1 MSVDQILEIA
11 GVIFTLLNVY
21 LLTKQR
27 ILAWPL
33 GLIGVSIYTYVFFT
47 AQLYSDFILHIVYM
61 ILNAYG
67 WWYWS
72 TGRQKNSQD
81 LPVTSLSVADRWR
94 WIFVI
99 IPGFILWG
107 YLMHVY
113 TDAALPYPDAFTTV
127 TSLVAQYLLARKK
140 IENWI
145 LWIVVDV
152 VAITI
157 YSLKGLYP
165 TSILYTILL
174 ALSIYGYISWS
185 KTLKNAH
192 SGIVTDQ
199 E

>member
-1 MSVDQILEIA
+1 MSVDQILEIT
-11 GVIFTLLNVY
+11 GVVFTLLNVY

-33 GLIGVSIYTYVFFT
+33 GLIGVTIYAYIFFR

-72 TGRQKNSQD
+72 TGRQNSSEE
-81 LPVTSLSVADRWR
+81 LPVTSLSEGNRWR
-94 WIFVI
+94 WILVI
-99 IPGFILWG
+99 IPGFVLWG

-145 LWIVVDV
+145 LWIIVDV
-152 VAITI
+152 VAIVI
-157 YSLKGLYP
+157 YSIKGLYP
-165 TSILYTILL
+165 TSFLYSVLL
-174 ALSIYGYISWS
+174 VLSISGYISWKKS
-185 KTLKNAH
+185 TGNLN
-192 SGIVTDQ
+192 SETVTTQ

>member
-1 MSVDQILEIA
+1 MSIDQILEIA

-33 GLIGVSIYTYVFFT
+33 GLIGVSIYTYIFYS

-72 TGRQKNSQD
+72 TGKQD
-81 LPVTSLSVADRWR
+81 TSEDIPVTTLSVRDRWS
-94 WIFVI
+94 WILVI
-99 IPGFILWG
+99 IGGFLIWG
-107 YLMHVY
+107 YAMHTW

-152 VAITI
+152 VAISI
-157 YSLKGLYP
+157 YSYKGLYP
-165 TSILYTILL
+165 TSFLYTVLL
-174 ALSIYGYISWS
+174 LLSISGYISW
-185 KTLKNAH
+185 LKNAGR
-192 SGIVTDQ
+192 SIK
-199 E
+199 EA

>member
-1 MSVDQILEIA
+1 MSIDQILEIA

-21 LLTKQR
+21 LLTRQR

-33 GLIGVSIYTYVFFT
+33 GLIGVSIYTYIFYS

-72 TGRQKNSQD
+72 TGRQDTSED
-81 LPVTSLSVADRWR
+81 IPVTTLSVRDRWT
-94 WIFVI
+94 WILVI
-99 IPGFILWG
+99 IGGFLIWG
-107 YLMHVY
+107 YVMHTF

-157 YSLKGLYP
+157 YSYKGLYP
-165 TSILYTILL
+165 TSFLYTILL
-174 ALSIYGYISWS
+174 LLSISGYISW
-185 KTLKNAH
+185 LKSAGR
-192 SGIVTDQ
+192 SIK
-199 E
+199 EA